1 LVLTWL
7 VVVTSAVEDMAV
19 DIALN
24 TLAVVTFADGVTVKI
39 ELVVLGMIDGVV
51 VVSFFSGIFVSIP
64 TLKMI
69 SNVAFSGV
77 DTISSSS
84 VLARA
89 SKVIADGLPTV
100 AFIVST
106 LTFSRMFCSIA
117 FRVFE
122 GVFAIEGI

>member
-1 LVLTWL
+1 VLTWL

-69 SNVAFSGV
+69 SNA
-77 DTISSSS
+77 S
-84 VLARA
+84 VVLDNANKRA
-89 SKVIADGLPTV
+89 
-100 AFIVST
+100 
-106 LTFSRMFCSIA
+106 
-117 FRVFE
+117 
-122 GVFAIEGI
+122 